1 MYEKYCGPDRENLA
15 WGRPQ
20 WNVFPHWRDFYPKAL
35 KSAEVFSL
43 GRTMWMLLEQVTQRE
58 VEELDDKVVVSW
70 SDMAKEIPED
80 WKSVVSRCLHP
91 DPNERIGLSELVD
104 FWATVQRKAE
114 C

>member
-1 MYEKYCGPDRENLA
+1 MI
-15 WGRPQ
+15 
-20 WNVFPHWRDFYPKAL
+20 
-35 KSAEVFSL
+35 KSLSP
-43 GRTMWMLLEQVTQRE
+43 G
-58 VEELDDKVVVSW
+58 

-91 DPNERIGLSELVD
+91 DPNERICLSELVD